1 MTYKKQLVSPEITPN
16 WDSSPY
22 LVENG
27 FEQLAERRISLK
39 NAHDE
44 IEKKIHELNDEL
56 GGMLATANMRSVRFR
71 FHRLTLSHSMK
82 GGKISKESLLL
93 AGVSE
98 EQLKAATSKREVGDP
113 FVSVT
118 EISEGSD

>member
-1 MTYKKQLVSPEITPN
+1 MTYKKQLESPETTPDWN
-16 WDSSPY
+16 TSAY

-27 FEQLAERRISLK
+27 FEQLAEHRISLK

-82 GGKISKESLLL
+82 GGKISRQSLLE
-93 AGVSE
+93 AGVTV
-98 EQLKAATSKREVGDP
+98 EQLEKATSKREVGDP